1 MVSEWK
7 CLPWQISNIL
17 GISINWPQIAN
28 EILFPILRKVLPFWC
43 LPSSNCHLDKSLFN
57 CSVARKCIIYNF
69 FLVVMYLSLYIE
81 HSSDLT
87 WLYVVIYFL
96 YFSFKGNILQ
106 QIISVEFI
114 LELINTVPFFV
125 TVSGHLRIDYSF
137 IFIIYCFV
145 FLSLNELLRNIK
157 NWLDDGLTNRLALT
171 WPWQSLLRFKNQED
185 SICVF

>member
-1 MVSEWK
+1 MVPEWK
-7 CLPWQISNIL
+7 CLPWQIFNIL

-57 CSVARKCIIYNF
+57 SSAARTCMI
-69 FLVVMYLSLYIE
+69 LSLYIE

-125 TVSGHLRIDYSF
+125 TVSGHLRIDDSF

-145 FLSLNELLRNIK
+145 FYL
-157 NWLDDGLTNRLALT
+157 LTNCCGTFRIDWMT
-171 WPWQSLLRFKNQED
+171 DRQID
-185 SICVF
+185 